1 MFWNEILERVNS
13 CSRILQ
19 NSQIDLNTAV
29 ATVTALKTFVESK
42 RDCFTEFE
50 TKGAETTGTT
60 EYVQARAHRRNV
72 RLIPLDYGKAP
83 EAALTASDKFRT
95 ENFLSII
102 DRFTAELTKRLAAY
116 EIISSRFGFLSRI
129 QSCTAEEIQKSAKE
143 LVLVYSVDLDE
154 TLGNEL
160 VHFSGFVDM
169 FKDETPSSGSDST
182 GMNISKEQFMYNLI
196 LDKGVQSSFPN
207 VEILL
212 RIYLTLMVTNCSAER
227 SFSKMKLI
235 KNRLR
240 SSMRHDRLSHL
251 AILSIENDILDQ
263 LNLNKLID
271 DFANRKVCKLS
282 IGPSTQ

>member
-1 MFWNEILERVNS
+1 MS
-13 CSRILQ
+13 
-19 NSQIDLNTAV
+19 
-29 ATVTALKTFVESK
+29 
-42 RDCFTEFE
+42 
-50 TKGAETTGTT
+50 
-60 EYVQARAHRRNV
+60 
-72 RLIPLDYGKAP
+72 
-83 EAALTASDKFRT
+83 
-95 ENFLSII
+95 
-102 DRFTAELTKRLAAY
+102 
-116 EIISSRFGFLSRI
+116 
-129 QSCTAEEIQKSAKE
+129 
-143 LVLVYSVDLDE
+143 VYSVDLDE

-169 FKDETPSSGSDST
+169 FTDEAPTSGSDST

-207 VEILL
+207 IEILL
-212 RIYLTLMVTNCSAER
+212 RIYLTLMVSNCSAER

-263 LNLNKLID
+263 LELNKLIH
-271 DFANRKVCKLS
+271 DFANRKVRKVS